1 MWGGSIFIGV
11 TLMAT
16 GLRPGLMAKGY
27 LNWDAQHDRGLL
39 KRGTIGQAAMLTTI
53 VALAI
58 AAVLGRNS

>member
-1 MWGGSIFIGV
+1 
-11 TLMAT
+11 
-16 GLRPGLMAKGY
+16 MAKGY